1 MDSPALTA
9 LQIANSTAFLVI
21 AVLGARDW
29 WRERDRRHAYLAIA
43 LGSLGLVAVG
53 WELEL
58 ILGPSPWLTITVVI
72 LFMAS
77 GAGLLVYRHSIVS
90 LPVWV
95 RVTAASGLVA
105 ATAFGLAAGLPAAS
119 LAGGLNRL
127 QLAAALVLFWVWSL
141 TVVEPAYRLARLA
154 ANLPP
159 VQRARVQSLAVGYL
173 GLVGVA
179 TLTLAAL
186 SLGGDQLSLVLQ
198 VVALLCVV
206 PLYLGLATPRWL
218 SWVWRRTEEVR
229 LRRAIHDLLLSTPD
243 RATVARRSLEWAI
256 RLVGAEA
263 GLVADPDGRLLAV
276 QGMFDEDARRLL
288 EQALQSSGSRLIA
301 AGPASR
307 AAIIEHLPVQTGSG
321 LLVVVAGALS
331 PTFGTEEVEWLSAYA
346 ASMAIALDRARV
358 AELTLMNEARLRR
371 ARDLAE
377 SASRAKNEFLA
388 QMSHELRTPLTAVI
402 GFADLLLATEPDE
415 QRARQIATI
424 LKAGEHLLDLINE
437 VLDISR
443 IEEGRL
449 ALSLEAVALG
459 DVVAEA
465 LDLIRPAAQQ
475 HEVSLHVD
483 QPPAGLRVEA
493 DHRRLKQVL
502 VNLLS
507 NAVKYNR
514 RGGSVELRVTTSG
527 GWSRIEVQDTGPGL
541 RSEEIGRLFS
551 PFERLSAAASEVEG
565 TGLGLALSKALAEA
579 MGGRMGLDSVFGSG
593 STFWVELQMAE
604 MDGLEE
610 EAEAGTRARWGG
622 PQLPVSLILYVEDA
636 LSNVSL
642 VEGVIARRPELSLVS
657 ARDGQRALE
666 MAHDHR
672 PDLILLDAHLPDM
685 DGIEVLDRLRADPI
699 TAHVPVLVLSADDTS
714 PQVTRFLEAGAQE
727 YLTKPI
733 RVSEL
738 LGALERHLRREAAL
752 PLV

>member
-1 MDSPALTA
+1 MDNPALTA
-9 LQIANSTAFLVI
+9 LQIANATAFLVI

-29 WRERDRRHAYLAIA
+29 WRDRDRRHAYLAIA
-43 LGSLGLVAVG
+43 LGCLGLVAVG

-90 LPVWV
+90 LPVRV
-95 RVTAASGLVA
+95 RVFAAFGLVA
-105 ATAFGLAAGLPAAS
+105 ATAFGLAAGLPEAS
-119 LAGGLNRL
+119 VASGLNRL
-127 QLAAALVLFWVWSL
+127 QLAAAVVLFAVWSL
-141 TVVEPAYRLARLA
+141 TVVEPAYRLAHLA

-159 VQRARVQSLAVGYL
+159 VQRARIQSLAVGYL

-198 VVALLCVV
+198 VVALLCVA

-218 SWVWRRTEEVR
+218 RWAWRRTEEVR
-229 LRRAIHDLLLSTPD
+229 LRRAIHDVLLSTPD

-256 RLVGAEA
+256 RLVGAEG

-276 QGMFDEDARRLL
+276 QGMFDEDARRLVDRVRR
-288 EQALQSSGSRLIA
+288 SSASQLISV
-301 AGPASR
+301 GPASR
-307 AAIIEHLPVQTGSG
+307 TAIIEPLPVQNRNG

-331 PTFGTEEVEWLSAYA
+331 PTFGAEEVEWLSAYA

-358 AELTLMNEARLRR
+358 EELTQLNEKRLRR

-377 SASRAKNEFLA
+377 SATRAKNDFLA

-402 GFADLLLATEPDE
+402 GFADLLLTTEPDE
-415 QRARQIATI
+415 QRARHLATI

-449 ALSLEAVALG
+449 GLSLEPVVLG
-459 DVVAEA
+459 EVVAEA

-475 HEVSLHVD
+475 REVSLRVD
-483 QPPAGLRVEA
+483 QPQAELCVEA

-514 RGGSVELRVTTSG
+514 RGGSVELKVTTSG
-527 GWSRIEVQDTGPGL
+527 GWSRIAVQDTGPGL
-541 RSEEIGRLFS
+541 RSEEIARLFA
-551 PFERLSAAASEVEG
+551 PFER
-565 TGLGLALSKALAEA
+565 TLG
-579 MGGRMGLDSVFGSG
+579 GIFRGRGDRSRPRP
-593 STFWVELQMAE
+593 LQGPGRGHGRA
-604 MDGLEE
+604 DG
-610 EAEAGTRARWGG
+610 A
-622 PQLPVSLILYVEDA
+622 
-636 LSNVSL
+636 
-642 VEGVIARRPELSLVS
+642 
-657 ARDGQRALE
+657 GQRLRQRKHVLGRA
-666 MAHDHR
+666 A
-672 PDLILLDAHLPDM
+672 
-685 DGIEVLDRLRADPI
+685 DGG
-699 TAHVPVLVLSADDTS
+699 
-714 PQVTRFLEAGAQE
+714 AG
-727 YLTKPI
+727 
-733 RVSEL
+733 
-738 LGALERHLRREAAL
+738 GAG
-752 PLV
+752 